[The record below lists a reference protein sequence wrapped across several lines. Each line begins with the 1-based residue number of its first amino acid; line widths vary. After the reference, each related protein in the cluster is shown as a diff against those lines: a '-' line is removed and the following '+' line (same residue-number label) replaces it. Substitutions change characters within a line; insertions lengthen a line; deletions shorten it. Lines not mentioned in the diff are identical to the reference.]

1 MYDTTPSR
9 PLPAPFQPT
18 SSFSSLHDYFS
29 PNSTSDYVLSA
40 TGAALDALKD
50 ILEAVDTLPC
60 VKYIAGVGVKILET
74 LDVSD
79 SSHPY

>member
-1 MYDTTPSR
+1 MYGTSPSR
-9 PLPAPFQPT
+9 PLPTPYQPAT
-18 SSFSSLHDYFS
+18 SFSTLQDYIS
-29 PNSTSDYVLSA
+29 PSSASDYALSA

-74 LDVSD
+74 LDVSN
-79 SSHPY
+79 